1 MDYQSNIRSI
11 LQGDIPVGM
20 QPAMQWQSV
29 KLRQGVLYGEVSSH
43 QLFQSGSA
51 QKIPIKVM
59 VKFFNQSLIDPDRF
73 FKRDRDRDEKFPN
86 KV

>member
-1 MDYQSNIRSI
+1 
-11 LQGDIPVGM
+11 
-20 QPAMQWQSV
+20 
-29 KLRQGVLYGEVSSH
+29 
-43 QLFQSGSA
+43 
-51 QKIPIKVM
+51 M